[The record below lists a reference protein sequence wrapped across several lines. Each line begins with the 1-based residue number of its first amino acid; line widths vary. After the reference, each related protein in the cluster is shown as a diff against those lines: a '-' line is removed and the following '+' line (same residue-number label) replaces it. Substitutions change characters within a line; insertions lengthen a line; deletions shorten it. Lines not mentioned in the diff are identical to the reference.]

1 MYTIYIQAFVKLNQ
15 GVSCL
20 MGVFFFVR
28 ADIRARADLLDERIK
43 CYFCQSSAL
52 KIERREVFDHIY
64 GSWDCLSF
72 SILSFAQVAPP
83 CVEWCNVLYVDLSEE
98 LVGDCDLDCS
108 QSLF

>member
-1 MYTIYIQAFVKLNQ
+1 MYTIYIQAVVKLDQ

-28 ADIRARADLLDERIK
+28 ADVRARADLLDERIK

-64 GSWDCLSF
+64 GTALAFRFYLLHKLLHPALNGATSF
-72 SILSFAQVAPP
+72 M
-83 CVEWCNVLYVDLSEE
+83 WT
-98 LVGDCDLDCS
+98 
-108 QSLF
+108 